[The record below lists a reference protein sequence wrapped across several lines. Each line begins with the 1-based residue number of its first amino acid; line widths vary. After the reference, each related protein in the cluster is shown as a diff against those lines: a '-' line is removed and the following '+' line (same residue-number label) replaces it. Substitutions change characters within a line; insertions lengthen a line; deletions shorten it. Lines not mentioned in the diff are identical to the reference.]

1 MNGAWTLGLDPHC
14 HVHKDPRDGLFS
26 GGGGGRKRRDRLWG
40 MVGCQGRSLTLQ
52 VLPSMTL

>member
-26 GGGGGRKRRDRLWG
+26 GGGGGVGREGTGFGEWWG
-40 MVGCQGRSLTLQ
+40 VK
-52 VLPSMTL
+52 VAV